1 MLASSRKPC
10 GSGNVRGRIWNPPL
24 RTGAVLRATGMAAT
38 TRAFVGRGA
47 LTPPHPA
54 VAQTYNK
61 DVTLTSALLVDG
73 KEHGGGTFVTFT
85 AENYQ
90 EEQAAIRFAQPTR
103 AGGGRIPAGSYAGVM
118 NFTVEYSEPGASE
131 PAA

>member
-1 MLASSRKPC
+1 
-10 GSGNVRGRIWNPPL
+10 
-24 RTGAVLRATGMAAT
+24 MAAATRT
-38 TRAFVGRGA
+38 TVGRGA
-47 LTPPHPA
+47 LTPPDPA

-85 AENYQ
+85 ADNYRT
-90 EEQAAIRFAQPTR
+90 EKADIRFAQPTR
-103 AGGGRIPAGSYAGVM
+103 VGGGRTPAGSYAGVM
-118 NFTVEYSEPGASE
+118 TFTVAYSEPDASE